1 MQKTKEVNQYLN
13 LTLDIMASDNTTAS
27 PAGTSNGDDETSI
40 INALTE
46 RLHFFFSNANLRQDK
61 WMRTQLSTSPTHS
74 LSIDTLLKFNTL
86 KSITTSKELVAKA
99 AQGDSLKELIKYD
112 KDEESVGRV
121 VPFDFKTMGDGSK
134 LSLYVKNV
142 PLTEPPKQD
151 DENEEEGDDE
161 EGKDDDENK
170 ADDTTQ
176 KFRPRYAVTRDE
188 LKSLFE
194 QYGRIGIIQLKYG
207 RKSSTSSND
216 EEKYTS
222 PSTGR
227 GYNRG
232 ESYPMGVA
240 IVEFEN
246 EDGIDKACKDLLP
259 QVDNDDDGDDD
270 EKKAEPK
277 TVLEIKGNKL
287 IIEKM
292 KPHRFFKDKNGSQ
305 KRSRDS
311 VDGDTNEDDNQDK
324 NDKEEEEEEVNFEPI
339 TLDWEKGC
347 VIALTG
353 LSTTSCDRESIR
365 EAVSETLGVSTDVK
379 TSGLYVD
386 YNRGASM
393 GNLRLKEPKPT
404 EMKELVDKLSDGTIT
419 IANEKVGSATIL
431 EGEKEEEYWKEFI
444 VFLNNRKKM
453 REEEKRMNSRNN
465 KRQRFSGG
473 GRGRGGRGRR

>member
-46 RLHFFFSNANLRQDK
+46 RLRFFFSNANLRQDK

-311 VDGDTNEDDNQDK
+311 VDGDSNEHDNQDN
-324 NDKEEEEEEVNFEPI
+324 NDKEVQEEEVNFEPL

-465 KRQRFSGG
+465 KRQKFSGG